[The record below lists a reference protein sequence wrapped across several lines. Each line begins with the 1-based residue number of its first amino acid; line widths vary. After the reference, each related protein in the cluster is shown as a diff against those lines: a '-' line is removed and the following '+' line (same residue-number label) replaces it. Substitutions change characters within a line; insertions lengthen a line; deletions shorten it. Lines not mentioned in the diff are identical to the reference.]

1 MPSSEVTA
9 SHNPSRISIKNV
21 YLMNV
26 LNYIPAQKKVWRI
39 VAQGK
44 NEHMV
49 NFQIPVWINVLF
61 WVVQV
66 VALPRALKIIYLLQY
81 FEFTVGASI
90 WFHTSLLELEYTFK
104 IFFWAGLS
112 FFFLMMYMYSIYI
125 YVHVTLIYDW
135 RTDWET
141 CRK

>member
-1 MPSSEVTA
+1 MPFSEVTA
-9 SHNPSRISIKNV
+9 RHYPSRISIENV

-61 WVVQV
+61 
-66 VALPRALKIIYLLQY
+66 
-81 FEFTVGASI
+81 
-90 WFHTSLLELEYTFK
+90 
-104 IFFWAGLS
+104 
-112 FFFLMMYMYSIYI
+112 
-125 YVHVTLIYDW
+125 
-135 RTDWET
+135 
-141 CRK
+141 